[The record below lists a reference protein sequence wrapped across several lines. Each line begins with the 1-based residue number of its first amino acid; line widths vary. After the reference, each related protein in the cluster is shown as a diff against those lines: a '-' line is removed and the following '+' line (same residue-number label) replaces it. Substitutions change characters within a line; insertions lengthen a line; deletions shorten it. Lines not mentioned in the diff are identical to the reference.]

1 MMRRL
6 RGESQPPIKP
16 IAWCGSALDDIR
28 SFPEEARREAGF
40 QLGELQEGREPDDW
54 KPMTVVG
61 PGTIEIRIH
70 TGVEHRVF
78 VVTKFASRI
87 YVLHAFEKKSQKTAQ
102 RDIDLARQRYRQV
115 VMLERDR

>member
-1 MMRRL
+1 MRLSR
-6 RGESQPPIKP
+6 RESQPPIKP
-16 IAWCGSALDDIR
+16 IAWCGSTLDDIR

-40 QLGELQEGREPDDW
+40 QLGELQEGRDPDDW

-78 VVTKFASRI
+78 VVTKVAGHI

-102 RDIDLARQRYRQV
+102 RDIDLARQRYRQIA
-115 VMLERDR
+115 MQERER